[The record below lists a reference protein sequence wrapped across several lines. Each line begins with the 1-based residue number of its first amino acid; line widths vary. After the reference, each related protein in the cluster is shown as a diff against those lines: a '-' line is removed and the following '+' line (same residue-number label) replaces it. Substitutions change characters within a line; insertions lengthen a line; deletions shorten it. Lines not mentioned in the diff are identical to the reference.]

1 MTFRDFKTI
10 IDKFWQ
16 DQVDFIGEYNAGNLL
31 VNFKKNDSENL
42 YFDKIMISN
51 GYMFDYGN
59 KIIEKPKEITINFSK
74 E

>member
-10 IDKFWQ
+10 MDKFWQ

-31 VNFKKNDSENL
+31 INFKKDDAENL
-42 YFDKIMISN
+42 YFDKIMVSN
-51 GYMFDYGN
+51 GFMFDHCN
-59 KIIEKPKEITINFSK
+59 KIIEKPKEVTINFSK